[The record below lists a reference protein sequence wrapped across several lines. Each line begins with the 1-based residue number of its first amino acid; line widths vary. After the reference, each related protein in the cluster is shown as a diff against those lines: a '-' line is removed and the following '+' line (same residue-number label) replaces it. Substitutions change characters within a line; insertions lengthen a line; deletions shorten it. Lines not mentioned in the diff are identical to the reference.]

1 MPACYLSFWSH
12 FRSNS
17 ANAIKEEVVRRFIE
31 STLSEEKR
39 FGGGPPAETVHWIS
53 ALHHGSQDVG
63 DFLASLV
70 IPADHSAPG
79 EMSEQSTNGNQ
90 RLRHQ
95 IAAAGGILS
104 SIGYCCSRSGES
116 DITMPNGDA
125 PFMDVVLASGLMGE
139 GFHVPESDRH
149 GVVRD
154 MLVERASAEQELKDA
169 LALLRKEFTGLSY
182 ASRSGIP
189 RT

>member
-1 MPACYLSFWSH
+1 
-12 FRSNS
+12 
-17 ANAIKEEVVRRFIE
+17 VRRFIE
-31 STLSEEKR
+31 TTLAEEKR

-53 ALHHGSQDVG
+53 ALHHGSNDVG

-70 IPADHSAPG
+70 IRGDPTTP
-79 EMSEQSTNGNQ
+79 ERMSKRPTNDNQ
-90 RLRHQ
+90 NFRQQ

-104 SIGYCCSRSGES
+104 SIGYCCSRSAES

-125 PFMDVVLASGLMGE
+125 PFVDVVLASGLMDAYL
-139 GFHVPESDRH
+139 HVSESDRH

-154 MLVERASAEQELKDA
+154 MLIERASAEQELKDA
-169 LALLRKEFTGLSY
+169 LALLRKEFTGLSF

-189 RT
+189 TTY

>member
-1 MPACYLSFWSH
+1 
-12 FRSNS
+12 
-17 ANAIKEEVVRRFIE
+17 VRRFIE
-31 STLSEEKR
+31 SALAEEKR

-53 ALHHGSQDVG
+53 ALHHGSHDVG

-70 IPADHSAPG
+70 IRVDPITPG
-79 EMSEQSTNGNQ
+79 EMSEPPTNDYQ
-90 RLRHQ
+90 RFRHQ

-104 SIGYCCSRSGES
+104 SIGYCCSRSAES

-125 PFMDVVLASGLMGE
+125 PFVDVVLASGLMDE
-139 GFHVPESDRH
+139 DLDVSESDRH

-182 ASRSGIP
+182 ASRG
-189 RT
+189 TH